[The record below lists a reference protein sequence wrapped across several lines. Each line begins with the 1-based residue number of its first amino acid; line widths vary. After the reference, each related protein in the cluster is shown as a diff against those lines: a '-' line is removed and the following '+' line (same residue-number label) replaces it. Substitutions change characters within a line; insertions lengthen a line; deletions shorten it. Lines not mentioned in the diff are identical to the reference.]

1 MSRLTKLAILDRD
14 GVLLRAFPEGDTT
27 RGPRCSSE
35 FELLPGAQE
44 ACELLK
50 QAGYT
55 LAVATNQ
62 PDIARQKLTISEALS
77 LQWTIQGT
85 LDIEHYA
92 VCPHDSGRGCTCRKP
107 EPGLL
112 YQLAFQADANL
123 RRAIMF
129 GDRETD
135 ATAACQAG
143 VGRFCGIETNGSLLE
158 AVKLILQGEQ
168 L

>member
-14 GVLLRAFPEGDTT
+14 GILLRAFPEGATT
-27 RGPRCSSE
+27 RGPRSMRE
-35 FELLPGAQE
+35 FEILSSVQE
-44 ACELLK
+44 ACELLR

-62 PDIARQKLTISEALS
+62 PDIARKRITITEALT
-77 LQWTIQGT
+77 LQWATQGK
-85 LDIEHYA
+85 LDIEYYA
-92 VCPHDSGRGCTCRKP
+92 TCPHDSGRECTCRKP

-112 YQLAFQADANL
+112 YQLAVQADANL

-135 ATAACQAG
+135 ATAAAQAG
-143 VGRFCGIETNGSLLE
+143 IGRFCGIETNGCLLD
-158 AVKLILQGEQ
+158 AVKLILQGA
-168 L
+168 